1 MNVEHLLLL
10 SIFLFSVGIAV
21 IVTKRNA
28 ILILIGIELLLNAAN
43 LNLVTFNQ
51 MFPSSIDGQMFG
63 LFVIIVAVCETGVG
77 LAIIMQ
83 VYKHHRTSVPDEV
96 SHLKE

>member
-21 IVTKRNA
+21 IITKRNA
-28 ILILIGIELLLNAAN
+28 ILILIGIELLLNASN

-51 MFPSSIDGQMFG
+51 MFPSAIDGQMFG
-63 LFVIIVAVCETGVG
+63 LFVIIIAVCETGVG

-83 VYKHHRTSVPDEV
+83 VYRQHHTSVPDEV
-96 SHLKE
+96 SELKE